1 MEEALP
7 CLLQF
12 GQRDE
17 RIDCSD
23 SQRFEMPEV
32 SSQNRQL
39 MHLNYGCDSDVF
51 ETRLMSASGI

>member
-1 MEEALP
+1 
-7 CLLQF
+7 
-12 GQRDE
+12 
-17 RIDCSD
+17 
-23 SQRFEMPEV
+23 MPEV